1 MSIYDPPLND
11 LLFVLKAMDDGPE
24 RQQAK
29 LNCLIAIMENET
41 ANFSAGIYVPL
52 LAGFAVAVGNT
63 GIDPKSTLKQLHK
76 HALEDLERQYRE
88 QGVTI
93 AKGTRPN

>member
-1 MSIYDPPLND
+1 MSRYDPALND
-11 LLFVLKAMDDGPE
+11 LLHVFGLMTDSPE

-41 ANFSAGIYVPL
+41 ANFSAGIYVTL

-63 GIDPKSTLKQLHK
+63 GIDPKTCLKQLHK
-76 HALEDLERQYRE
+76 HALEDLERQYLE
-88 QGVTI
+88 QGITPS
-93 AKGTRPN
+93 KGTRPN